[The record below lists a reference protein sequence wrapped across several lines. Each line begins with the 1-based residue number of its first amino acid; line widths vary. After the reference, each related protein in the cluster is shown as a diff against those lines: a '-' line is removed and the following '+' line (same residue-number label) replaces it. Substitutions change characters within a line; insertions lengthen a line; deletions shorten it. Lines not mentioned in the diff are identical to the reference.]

1 MTKEQA
7 MTIYRASTHESDRT
21 GIRDTD
27 LANIAD
33 AEPWLTPMLME
44 LQAARDDV
52 EGLRE
57 VEEKLRE
64 TIAEL
69 QDK

>member
-7 MTIYRASTHESDRT
+7 MAIYRASTHESDRT

-52 EGLRE
+52 ERLQEIVRWSE
-57 VEEKLRE
+57 VS
-64 TIAEL
+64 
-69 QDK
+69 

>member
-1 MTKEQA
+1 MTREQA
-7 MTIYRASTHESDRT
+7 LTIYRASTSETDRI

-27 LANIAD
+27 LVNIAD

-52 EGLRE
+52 ERLQE
-57 VEEKLRE
+57 VVGRLEE
-64 TIAEL
+64 
-69 QDK
+69 

>member
-7 MTIYRASTHESDRT
+7 LTIYRASTHESDRT

-27 LANIAD
+27 LSNIAD

-52 EGLRE
+52 ERLQE
-57 VEEKLRE
+57 VVGRLEE
-64 TIAEL
+64 
-69 QDK
+69 

>member
-7 MTIYRASTHESDRT
+7 LTIYRANTHESDRT

-52 EGLRE
+52 ERLQE
-57 VEEKLRE
+57 VVGRLEE
-64 TIAEL
+64 
-69 QDK
+69 

>member
-52 EGLRE
+52 ERLQE
-57 VEEKLRE
+57 VVGRLEE
-64 TIAEL
+64 
-69 QDK
+69 

>member
-7 MTIYRASTHESDRT
+7 MTIYRARTSESDRT

-27 LANIAD
+27 LANVAD

-44 LQAARDDV
+44 LHAARDDV
-52 EGLRE
+52 ERLQE
-57 VEEKLRE
+57 VVGRLEE
-64 TIAEL
+64 
-69 QDK
+69 

>member
-7 MTIYRASTHESDRT
+7 MTIYRASTSENDRA

-27 LANIAD
+27 LANLAD

-52 EGLRE
+52 ESLQEIVGLL
-57 VEEKLRE
+57 EE
-64 TIAEL
+64 
-69 QDK
+69 

>member
-7 MTIYRASTHESDRT
+7 ITIYRAYTSGYNRAN
-21 GIRDTD
+21 IVDTD
-27 LANIAD
+27 LANLAD

-52 EGLRE
+52 DNLNAIVRRLED
-57 VEEKLRE
+57 V
-64 TIAEL
+64 
-69 QDK
+69 

>member
-7 MTIYRASTHESDRT
+7 MTIYRASTSESDRT

-33 AEPWLTPMLME
+33 AEQRLTPMLME

-52 EGLRE
+52 D
-57 VEEKLRE
+57 KLNAIVSRLE
-64 TIAEL
+64 DA
-69 QDK
+69 

>member
-7 MTIYRASTHESDRT
+7 MTIYRASTSESDRT

-57 VEEKLRE
+57 VEAKLRE

>member
-7 MTIYRASTHESDRT
+7 MTLYRASTHESDRT

-52 EGLRE
+52 ERLQE
-57 VEEKLRE
+57 VVGRLEE
-64 TIAEL
+64 
-69 QDK
+69 

>member
-7 MTIYRASTHESDRT
+7 MTIYRASTAGYDRAN
-21 GIRDTD
+21 IVDTD

-52 EGLRE
+52 DNLNAIVRRLDD
-57 VEEKLRE
+57 V
-64 TIAEL
+64 
-69 QDK
+69 

>member
-1 MTKEQA
+1 MTREQA
-7 MTIYRASTHESDRT
+7 LTIYRASTSETDRI

-27 LANIAD
+27 LVNIAD

-52 EGLRE
+52 DGLRE
-57 VEEKLRE
+57 IVSRLEE
-64 TIAEL
+64 
-69 QDK
+69 

>member
-52 EGLRE
+52 DNLNAIVRRLED
-57 VEEKLRE
+57 V
-64 TIAEL
+64 
-69 QDK
+69 

>member
-21 GIRDTD
+21 GIRDAD

-52 EGLRE
+52 ERLQE
-57 VEEKLRE
+57 VVGRLEE
-64 TIAEL
+64 
-69 QDK
+69 

>member
-7 MTIYRASTHESDRT
+7 MTIYRASTAGYDRAN
-21 GIRDTD
+21 IVDTD
-27 LANIAD
+27 LANLAD

-52 EGLRE
+52 ERLQE
-57 VEEKLRE
+57 VVGRLEE
-64 TIAEL
+64 
-69 QDK
+69 

>member
-7 MTIYRASTHESDRT
+7 MTIYRASTSESDRT

-52 EGLRE
+52 DNLNAIVSRLE
-57 VEEKLRE
+57 
-64 TIAEL
+64 
-69 QDK
+69 DD

>member
-7 MTIYRASTHESDRT
+7 MAIYRASTSENDRT
-21 GIRDTD
+21 GIMDTD
-27 LANIAD
+27 LANLAD

-57 VEEKLRE
+57 IEEKLRE
-64 TIAEL
+64 TIAE
-69 QDK
+69 QATE

>member
-7 MTIYRASTHESDRT
+7 LTIYRASTHESDRT

-52 EGLRE
+52 DGLRE